1 MLGID
6 QSQGAEEWTSKM
18 HLACVPQHSNPP
30 VPPPFVVPPLPF
42 VKPPQDQS
50 SLNSIAGD
58 LHLLCDATEHQHLR
72 EISNEEEK
80 KNSSNGWEKLPD
92 KVQIMIL
99 CLLAVS
105 DEVLPTGTA
114 DSYIKILKQTK
125 AFGVAMVLN
134 LGLSIRVVRQR
145 SLLQWQTR

>member
-80 KNSSNGWEKLPD
+80 
-92 KVQIMIL
+92 
-99 CLLAVS
+99 
-105 DEVLPTGTA
+105 TGPA